1 LVFKINTKNT
11 LGNLNFKKDL
21 KMKISQLIATI
32 FAVSTLAFTASSFA
46 ADPATVNGKPI
57 KQSWVD
63 YIMKDAQ
70 SRGQKGEGLKNAV
83 INELVGSELAYQ
95 EAVKQGIDKN
105 QDLIIAEE
113 IGHKKLIVNAFLAD
127 FMKKNPVT
135 DADKKAAYEQ
145 YKKELGDKEYNARH
159 ILVKTEAEA
168 NDIAAAVKKGGDFAK
183 LAKEKSLDPGSKEK
197 GGDLGWFSPAGMVKP
212 FSDAVTS
219 LKKGEVSAPVQT
231 QFGWHIIKL
240 SDSRATQVPSYD
252 KVKDGLER
260 TLQQRKLEKMMLG
273 LKEKAKI
280 EVPGVTK

>member
-1 LVFKINTKNT
+1 MKINHLIIAIAALAT
-11 LGNLNFKKDL
+11 LSL
-21 KMKISQLIATI
+21 SP
-32 FAVSTLAFTASSFA
+32 AVFA
-46 ADPATVNGKPI
+46 ADAAATVNGKVI

-63 YIMKDAQ
+63 FITKDAQ
-70 SRGQKGEGLKNAV
+70 ARGQKPSDGMKNAI

-95 EAVKQGIDKN
+95 EAQKQGLDKDPDFKTSSELAN
-105 QDLIIAEE
+105 RKML
-113 IGHKKLIVNAFLAD
+113 VNVFLQD

-135 DADKKAAYEQ
+135 EADTKAAYED
-145 YKKELGDKEYNARH
+145 YKKELGDKEYSARH

-168 NDIAAAVKKGGDFAK
+168 KDVLAQLKKGDDFAK
-183 LAKEKSLDPGSKEK
+183 VAKEKSLDPGSKEK

-219 LKKGEVSAPVQT
+219 LKKGETTSAPVQT

-240 SDSRATQVPSYD
+240 VDTRPAQVPSYD

-260 TLQQRKLEKMMLG
+260 TLQQRKLEKMMIG

-280 EVPGVTK
+280 DVPGVTDKK

>member
-1 LVFKINTKNT
+1 MKINH
-11 LGNLNFKKDL
+11 LI
-21 KMKISQLIATI
+21 ISIVA
-32 FAVSTLAFTASSFA
+32 FSTLSLSPAVFA
-46 ADPATVNGKPI
+46 ADAAATVNGKVI

-63 YIMKDAQ
+63 FITKDAQ
-70 SRGQKGEGLKNAV
+70 ARGQKPSDGMKNAI

-95 EAVKQGIDKN
+95 EAQKQGLDKDPDFKTSSELAN
-105 QDLIIAEE
+105 R
-113 IGHKKLIVNAFLAD
+113 KLLVNVFLQD

-135 DADKKAAYEQ
+135 EADTKAAYED
-145 YKKELGDKEYNARH
+145 YKKELGDKEYSARH

-168 NDIAAAVKKGGDFAK
+168 KDVLAQLKKGDDFAK
-183 LAKEKSLDPGSKEK
+183 VAKEKSLDPGSKEK

-219 LKKGEVSAPVQT
+219 LKKGETTSAPVQT

-240 SDSRATQVPSYD
+240 VDTRAAQVPSYD

-260 TLQQRKLEKMMLG
+260 TLQQRKLEKMMIG

-280 EVPGVTK
+280 DVPGVTDKK

>member
-1 LVFKINTKNT
+1 MKINQLLIT
-11 LGNLNFKKDL
+11 L
-21 KMKISQLIATI
+21 AT
-32 FAVSTLAFTASSFA
+32 FSTLAFTPALYA
-46 ADPATVNGKPI
+46 ADAAATVNGKAI

-63 YIMKDAQ
+63 YITKDAIA
-70 SRGQKGEGLKNAV
+70 RGQKQSDGLRNAI
-83 INELVGSELAYQ
+83 INELVGTELAYQ
-95 EAVKQGIDKN
+95 EAIKNGIDK
-105 QDLIIAEE
+105 QPDFITAEE
-113 IGHKKLIVNAFLAD
+113 LGHRKLVVNAFLAD

-145 YKKELGDKEYNARH
+145 YKKELGDKEYSARH

-168 NDIAAAVKKGGDFAK
+168 NDILAQVKKGSDFAK

-219 LKKGEVSAPVQT
+219 LKKGEVSTTPVQT
-231 QFGWHIIKL
+231 QFGWHVIKL
-240 SDSRATQVPSYD
+240 VDSRATQVPAYD

-280 EVPGVTK
+280 DVPGVTDKK

>member
-1 LVFKINTKNT
+1 
-11 LGNLNFKKDL
+11 
-21 KMKISQLIATI
+21 MKISQLIATI
-32 FAVSTLAFTASSFA
+32 FTVSALSFTASSFA
-46 ADPATVNGKPI
+46 ADAAATVNGKPI

-63 YIMKDAQ
+63 YIVKDAQ
-70 SRGQKGEGLKNAV
+70 ARGQKGEGLKNAV

-95 EAVKQGIDKN
+95 EAVKQGVDKN
-105 QDLIIAEE
+105 NDLVIAEE

-127 FMKKNPVT
+127 YMKKNPVT
-135 DADKKAAYEQ
+135 DAEKKAEYDKQ
-145 YKKELGDKEYNARH
+145 KEAMGDKEYSARH

-168 NDIAAAVKKGGDFAK
+168 NDLSAQLKKGGDFAK

-219 LKKGEVSAPVQT
+219 MKKAEVSAPIQT

-240 SDSRATQVPSYD
+240 NDSRAAQIPSYD
-252 KVKDGLER
+252 KVKESLER
-260 TLQQRKLEKMMLG
+260 SLQQRKLEKLMLG

-280 EVPGVTK
+280 DVPGITDKK